1 MKFVTIIGVDVR
13 FLLEGDFARFG
24 RFGTIHCFEEDLCFE
39 EEDLMAEWMK
49 SLLLLSLM
57 RKKSLGLRLQVLE
70 AAGCFRCWFDWCW
83 SGCLDGYG
91 GEFSWF
97 HHLYH

>member
-1 MKFVTIIGVDVR
+1 MKFVTIIGVEDVR

-24 RFGTIHCFEEDLCFE
+24 HFGTIHCFEEDLCLE
-39 EEDLMAEWMK
+39 EEDLMVEWMK

-57 RKKSLGLRLQVLE
+57 MKSLGLRLLVLE
-70 AAGCFRCWFDWCW
+70 AAGCFRCWCDWCW
-83 SGCLDGYG
+83 SGCLDGDG
-91 GEFSWF
+91 GESGCF